1 MEREGYHF
9 PWWKVEICRSCNM
22 TKRKWPG
29 PEEAKKHLAQAALA
43 SSSMTGHA
51 PSGFRWYN
59 WLWLGI
65 VATFGLSSIQLYYL
79 RWYNWLWLGIV
90 AVMVLAMTWPLMI
103 RVLVMVAAA
112 AAFGAMM
119 AAASKKTGVWVSGYH
134 PGITRLLAIGYVLF
148 LIAIMFCVEHAHNS
162 MGIQWAGP
170 AGALLAVA
178 LGACFLQLWVRAYTR
193 QL

>member
-51 PSGFRWYN
+51 PSGF
-59 WLWLGI
+59 
-65 VATFGLSSIQLYYL
+65 

-148 LIAIMFCVEHAHNS
+148 LIAIMFCVDHAHNS

-178 LGACFLQLWVRAYTR
+178 LGACFLQLWFRAYTR

>member
-1 MEREGYHF
+1 MM
-9 PWWKVEICRSCNM
+9 KVKICRSCNK

-29 PEEAKKHLAQAALA
+29 TEEAKKHLAQAALA

-51 PSGFRWYN
+51 PSGFRWYY
-59 WLWLGI
+59 
-65 VATFGLSSIQLYYL
+65 S
-79 RWYNWLWLGIV
+79 LWLGIV

-148 LIAIMFCVEHAHNS
+148 LIAIMFCV
-162 MGIQWAGP
+162 
-170 AGALLAVA
+170 
-178 LGACFLQLWVRAYTR
+178 
-193 QL
+193 